1 MRKGKKKNEFEIYGL
16 LAFLTFT
23 LFYMELITAINRVE
37 PLIFE
42 GVVYS
47 FLFSLVYASII
58 IFIQNI
64 MPIKLRKLTG
74 IILLTL
80 VTLIFGS
87 QLIYYKIFKTYYTVF
102 SATKGGQVAEFF
114 KDIIYV
120 VGINLH
126 WIIFVILPLIL
137 FIIFYKK
144 INPNYSIKT
153 KPFLVRSIA
162 IVLIGIIVFVGT
174 LILINT
180 GRQDRNSPY
189 EMYYKSFQPNMAV
202 ANLGL
207 LTTMRLDFKRT
218 IFGFNPGSIMP
229 EITTPP
235 ENTPSISPTEAVST
249 PDEPIPTEILHPGYN
264 VLDID
269 FESLIVNESDSIIK
283 NMHQY
288 FTSLKPSEKNDYTG
302 MFKGYNLIFLTAE
315 SFSHMAVHPD
325 VTPTLYKMVHD
336 GFNFTNFY
344 TPVWGVSTSDGE
356 YVAITGLI
364 PKQGVWSMYLS
375 GSNSMPFA
383 MGNQLKRLGYK
394 TLAYHNHLYRY
405 YNRHVSHPNLGY
417 EYKGIGN
424 GLVLENDTWPN
435 SDLEM
440 MQSTMD
446 EYIFAEPFHAYYMT
460 VSGHLRYNFYG
471 NYIALKNKQLVDNL
485 PYNEAGRA
493 YLATQ
498 IELDRALEYILERL
512 EEEGIAEKTLIVLSS
527 DHYPYGL
534 DKKDIDNL
542 EGHVVEQNFELYR
555 NSLIIYA
562 KGMTPETIE
571 FPCSSLDIIP
581 TISNLL
587 GLEFDS
593 RLLMG
598 NDIFSDRSPLVIFN
612 NKSFITE
619 KGRYNAVS
627 RVFIPNE
634 GVETE
639 DDYEEKISEIID
651 RKFYYSTKI
660 LEKDYYKFFE

>member
-1 MRKGKKKNEFEIYGL
+1 MSKGKKNYTLKKYGL
-16 LAFLTFT
+16 FAFLTVT
-23 LFYMELITAINRVE
+23 LFYLEMIIAINKTE
-37 PLIFE
+37 PLIVE
-42 GVVYS
+42 GVAYS
-47 FLFSLVYASII
+47 FLFSLFYSTVIVF
-58 IFIQNI
+58 FINI
-64 MPIKLRKLTG
+64 TPVKLRKLMG
-74 IILLTL
+74 IILFSL

-120 VGINLH
+120 VGINFH
-126 WIIFVILPLIL
+126 WIILILIPLI
-137 FIIFYKK
+137 IFLVFYRK
-144 INPNYSIKT
+144 ISPDYSIKT
-153 KPFLVRSIA
+153 RSFLVSSVA
-162 IVLIGIIVFVGT
+162 ILLIGIIVFIGT
-174 LILINT
+174 ILLLNI
-180 GRQDRNSPY
+180 GRKDRNSPF
-189 EMYYKSFQPNMAV
+189 EMYYKSSQPNMSV
-202 ANLGL
+202 SNLGL
-207 LTTMRLDFKRT
+207 LTTMKLDIKRT
-218 IFGFNPGSIMP
+218 IFGFNPENIMP

-235 ENTPSISPTEAVST
+235 ENTPALSPTIALNT
-249 PDEPIPTEILHPGYN
+249 PDDPEPTETLHPGYN
-264 VLDID
+264 LLNID
-269 FESLIVNESDSIIK
+269 FDSLIVNESDSIVK

-288 FTSLKPSEKNDYTG
+288 FASLKPSEKNDYTG
-302 MFKGYNLIFLTAE
+302 KFKGYNLIFLTAE
-315 SFSHMAVHPD
+315 SFSHMAVHPQA
-325 VTPTLYKMVHD
+325 TPTLYKMVND

-356 YVAITGLI
+356 YAATTGLI
-364 PKQGVWSMYLS
+364 PKHGVWSMYHS

-383 MGNQLKRLGYK
+383 MGNQLKILGYR

-405 YNRHVSHPNLGY
+405 YNRHISHPNLGY
-417 EYKGIGN
+417 VYKGIGN
-424 GLVLENDTWPN
+424 GLVLESDTWPN

-446 EYIFAEPFHAYYMT
+446 EYISEEPFHAYYMT

-471 NYIALKNKQLVDNL
+471 NYIALKNKHLVEDL
-485 PYNEAGRA
+485 PYNEAGQA

-498 IELDRALEYILERL
+498 IELDKALEYMLKRL
-512 EEEGIAEKTLIVLSS
+512 EEEGIAEKTLFVLSS

-542 EGHVVEQNFELYR
+542 SGHVVEQNFELYR

-598 NDIFSDRSPLVIFN
+598 NDIFSERSPLVIFN

-627 RVFIPNE
+627 RIFLPNE
-634 GVETE
+634 GVEVE

-660 LEKDYYKFFE
+660 LEKDYYRIFD